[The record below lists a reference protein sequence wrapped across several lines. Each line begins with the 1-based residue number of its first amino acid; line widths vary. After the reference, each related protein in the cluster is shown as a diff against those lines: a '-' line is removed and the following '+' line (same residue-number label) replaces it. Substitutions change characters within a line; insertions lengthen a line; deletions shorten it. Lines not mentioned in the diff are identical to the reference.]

1 MWLWRWGWRFWHY
14 NRYSDAFAVR
24 CARAS
29 RSLMGRSLIHS
40 DSLFA
45 SVYERGLRAS
55 SRGKRRMLLCVMLRW
70 LLVPRLFCLV
80 RIAFVSVSRNS
91 LNDFTRFGSFLLLF
105 DSNVGNLLS
114 VFMLFTCAWCYAL
127 PCNFYLPHLSTYLT
141 PTFSSKIPQ

>member
-1 MWLWRWGWRFWHY
+1 
-14 NRYSDAFAVR
+14 
-24 CARAS
+24 
-29 RSLMGRSLIHS
+29 
-40 DSLFA
+40 
-45 SVYERGLRAS
+45 
-55 SRGKRRMLLCVMLRW
+55 MLRW

-91 LNDFTRFGSFLLLF
+91 LNDFARFGSFLLLF

-141 PTFSSKIPQ
+141 PHLFFFENPTMTCSLAGSLFFTLAHHLTFYAHARARRDAAF